1 MANNAAVRSSDL
13 LSAAANAITAMNN
26 RNPAPQQRRWKD
38 YWTRFWCFGPQK
50 RPKRIVPA
58 SRVQEGNTIGNLPDE
73 AQASGANQPATLT
86 PLLLAPPSSPAS
98 LLNSGNPSSVPSPA
112 GFVSSSC
119 MSTNA
124 CSPGRPISNMFTPG
138 PYAHE
143 TQLVSPPVFSSF
155 TTEPSTASFTPPR
168 ELLHLTNPPSPE
180 VPFAHLLASSSD
192 SKVSSHENGITFS
205 SFPFTSF
212 GYGATNDLL
221 SSYQLYPGSPVGNL
235 LSPKSGVSGSGP
247 SSPFPELDFPFQW
260 KALHSVQDIFGLR
273 NEPINLLNQERDS
286 SRTSI
291 ISQDRD
297 ASFSATSLDF
307 HLNHVHRPYQSVL
320 GERGG
325 ELCNPTREEGVC
337 CTSGENMV
345 LERDMERDR
354 CSTSEIHAS
363 GMDIVAKF
371 PITSSK
377 TEVEPL
383 EANRASFELVS
394 DEITIASG
402 GLSEILVDKF
412 PVSSFGEQK
421 LFEEESS
428 TSDKRHVKK
437 EIHMAESALPN

>member
-58 SRVQEGNTIGNLPDE
+58 SRLQEGNMIGNLPDGS
-73 AQASGANQPATLT
+73 QQVSGANQPATLS

-98 LLNSGNPSSVPSPA
+98 LVNSGNPSSVPSPA
-112 GFVSSSC
+112 GFVSSAS
-119 MSTNA
+119 MATNA
-124 CSPGRPISNMFTPG
+124 CSPGRSISNMFTPG

-192 SKVSSHENGITFS
+192 TKITAHENGITFS
-205 SFPFTSF
+205 SFPFTSL

-221 SSYQLYPGSPVGNL
+221 ASYQLYPGSPVGNL

-260 KALHSVQDIFGLR
+260 KSLHSAQDIFCLR
-273 NEPINLLNQERDS
+273 NEPINLFNQERETS
-286 SRTSI
+286 WTSI
-291 ISQDRD
+291 LSQDRD
-297 ASFSATSLDF
+297 ASLSATSLDF
-307 HLNHVHRPYQSVL
+307 HLNHVHRPCQSVWRQ
-320 GERGG
+320 RGG

-337 CTSGENMV
+337 CISSENMI
-345 LERDMERDR
+345 LERDMETDR
-354 CSTSEIHAS
+354 CSTSEIHTS
-363 GMDIVAKF
+363 GKDIVIKF
-371 PITSSK
+371 PIKSSNP
-377 TEVEPL
+377 EVEPL
-383 EANRASFELVS
+383 EANRASFELVN
-394 DEITIASG
+394 DEITNASG
-402 GLSEILVDKF
+402 GLSEILMDNF
-412 PVSSFGEQK
+412 LVSSFGEQK
-421 LFEEESS
+421 LFEAESS
-428 TSDKRHVKK
+428 TSDKTHVKE
-437 EIHMAESALPN
+437 EIHMA

>member
-1 MANNAAVRSSDL
+1 MANNAAVRSSDIL
-13 LSAAANAITAMNN
+13 NAAANAITAMNN

-58 SRVQEGNTIGNLPDE
+58 SRAQEGNMIGNLPDE
-73 AQASGANQPATLT
+73 AQQVGGANQPTTLS

-98 LLNSGNPSSVPSPA
+98 FVNSGNPSSVPSPA
-112 GFVSSSC
+112 GFISSSS
-119 MSTNA
+119 MFTNA
-124 CSPGRPISNMFTPG
+124 CSPGRPISNMFTTG

-168 ELLHLTNPPSPE
+168 DLLHLTNPPSPE
-180 VPFAHLLASSSD
+180 VPFAHLLASSAD
-192 SKVSSHENGITFS
+192 SKITAHENGITFS
-205 SFPFTSF
+205 SFPFTSL

-260 KALHSVQDIFGLR
+260 KALHSAQDIFSLR
-273 NEPINLLNQERDS
+273 NEPINLFNQERET
-286 SRTSI
+286 SRTLI
-291 ISQDRD
+291 LSQDGD
-297 ASFSATSLDF
+297 ASLSATSLDF
-307 HLNHVHRPYQSVL
+307 HLNQVPRPCQSVW
-320 GERGG
+320 GQRGG
-325 ELCNPTREEGVC
+325 ELYNPTREEGVC
-337 CTSGENMV
+337 CISSENMV
-345 LERDMERDR
+345 LEKDMETSR
-354 CSTSEIHAS
+354 CSTTETQTS
-363 GMDIVAKF
+363 GKDIVIKF
-371 PITSSK
+371 PIQSGK

-394 DEITIASG
+394 DEITNASG
-402 GLSEILVDKF
+402 GLLEILVDNV

-421 LFEEESS
+421 LFEAEAS
-428 TSDKRHVKK
+428 TSDKRHVKE
-437 EIHMAESALPN
+437 EIHMA